1 MTAQPRSEHW
11 LTENQQA
18 LTQALADLRACVR
31 GDADAASVAPLS
43 VPSLARLA
51 RLFGLS
57 HFEASVLLLCAAQE
71 LDGSMRPSD
80 AERQSKQAPPW
91 PCFAL
96 ALSLF
101 NDGHWSALSASA
113 PLRYW
118 WLIELD
124 ATDGVV
130 AGRLRISETVLHHLL
145 GIVELDERLAP
156 LTRPLPP
163 PEILA
168 PSHSEALVQLAQRW
182 PGQHDSDNAIPALEL
197 TGADPLELQAAAA
210 QLCKQAGLHLVS
222 LAAADLSST
231 PELLDIQLRRL
242 QRDLTLIDACL
253 LLDAGDSQDKVLQDR
268 VISVVERIDRGP
280 IVTARAPLRGWLQ
293 RRPLTHSLKVPEG
306 HDRKRLWVEALNG
319 IDLPDGALERAM
331 GQFHLS
337 ASALRTV
344 AQKLRAD
351 RAEAD
356 LLKPDA
362 IRPDFIQHEA
372 NDANTLDLSERLW
385 LHCRSEGAT
394 ALAGLAESVPVR
406 ARWDDLVLPEAQLAL
421 LRSLIAHLRSRTQVF
436 DDWGFAAHSARGLGT
451 AALFCGASGTG
462 KTMAAEIVAGALQL
476 DLWRIDLSQVVSK
489 WIGETEKNLAQI
501 FDAAD
506 AGGAVLLFDEADAL
520 FGKRSE
526 VKDSHDR
533 YANLEI
539 SFLLQRMENYRGLAV
554 LTTNNESA
562 LDQAFL
568 RRLRVIIPFPFPD
581 AQMRERIWQRIFPL
595 QTPLQDVQANKLARL
610 QFSGGTIRN
619 VALTAAFLAAGAG
632 TPITMPHLRTAAEIE
647 STKIKRPF
655 SRTETVD
662 WL

>member
-1 MTAQPRSEHW
+1 MTALPRSEHW

-18 LTQALADLRACVR
+18 LTQALAALRAYVR
-31 GDADAASVAPLS
+31 GEADAAPVAPLS
-43 VPSLARLA
+43 IPSLARIA

-71 LDGSMRPSD
+71 LDGTL
-80 AERQSKQAPPW
+80 RQAYAARQGTDAPPW
-91 PCFAL
+91 ATFGL

-101 NDGHWSALSASA
+101 PDGHWSALGASA

-118 WLIELD
+118 CLIELD
-124 ATDGVV
+124 STEGVV
-130 AGRLRISETVLHHLL
+130 TGRLRISETVLHHLL

-156 LTRPLPP
+156 LMRPSPA

-168 PSHSEALVQLAQRW
+168 PSHGEALLRLGQRW
-182 PGQHDSDNAIPALEL
+182 PGPRENDGALPALEL
-197 TGADPLELQAAAA
+197 TGIDPQELQAAAA
-210 QLCKQAGLHLVS
+210 CVCTNAGLHLVS
-222 LAAADLSST
+222 IAATDLSSQ

-253 LLDAGDSQDKVLQDR
+253 LLDASETQDKPTQDR
-268 VISVVERIDRGP
+268 AINVVERIDRGP
-280 IVTARAPLRGWLQ
+280 IVIARTPLRGWLR
-293 RRPLTHSLKVPEG
+293 RRPYSYSLKVPEG
-306 HDRKRLWVEALNG
+306 HDRKRLWVEALSG
-319 IDLPDGALERAM
+319 IELPDGALERAM

-337 ASALRTV
+337 ASALRSV

-351 RAEAD
+351 MNDIDTAA
-356 LLKPDA
+356 PDA
-362 IRPDFIQHEA
+362 VESGSTRH
-372 NDANTLDLSERLW
+372 DLGERLW
-385 LHCRSEGAT
+385 LHCRGEGAA

-406 ARWDDLVLPEAQLAL
+406 ARWDDLVLPEVQIAL

-568 RRLRVIIPFPFPD
+568 RRLRVIVPFPFPD
-581 AQMRERIWQRIFPL
+581 AQMRERIWQRIFPA
-595 QTPLQDVQANKLARL
+595 QTPLEGVRTDKLARL